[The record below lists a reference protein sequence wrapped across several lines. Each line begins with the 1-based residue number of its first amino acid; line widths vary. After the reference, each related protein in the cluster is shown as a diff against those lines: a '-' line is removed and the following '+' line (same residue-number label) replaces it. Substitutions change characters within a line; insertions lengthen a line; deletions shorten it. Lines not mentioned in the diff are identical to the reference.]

1 MIFNDVQ
8 FYFCQSLGLAVYVLI
23 VAHCKNKNQK
33 LPCSSELP
41 VFVPLR
47 NCFVVAEHEDD
58 SHGHADG
65 VKYSIDQRN
74 VKKNSNFFPLE
85 VNERFGQWVSDQV
98 IPIPFDHPNR

>member
-1 MIFNDVQ
+1 
-8 FYFCQSLGLAVYVLI
+8 VLI
-23 VAHCKNKNQK
+23 VAHTNCKNNKQI
-33 LPCSSELP
+33 LSFSSELP

-74 VKKNSNFFPLE
+74 VKKFSNFFPLE

-98 IPIPFDHPNR
+98 IPISFGHPNR

>member
-1 MIFNDVQ
+1 MHTQTVKEQPETVSF
-8 FYFCQSLGLAVYVLI
+8 SA
-23 VAHCKNKNQK
+23 
-33 LPCSSELP
+33 ELP

-47 NCFVVAEHEDD
+47 NCFVVAKHEDD

-65 VKYSIDQRN
+65 VKYSINQRN
-74 VKKNSNFFPLE
+74 VKKFSNFFPLK